1 LPRAS
6 RRLHSPGS
14 AEAFM
19 PACALPWS
27 ATVGEQR
34 QRDRVLAE
42 PRKRRGSAN
51 GCGRSTRRPRSA
63 KQQSSAATPR
73 RNHPKRNRH
82 ERRERTNAL
91 PERHSPADGRPGRA
105 QRRRC
110 ARAVPS
116 AGGRR
121 RLALARRVGAIGTC
135 EINGSRSSGGRVS
148 SERHGRPSRALA
160 SRAKRKPASPPDVLA
175 IRRGAGGPASA
186 ELDHTGLGT
195 TDCRAVDRLLRIRS
209 LRAARAVAV
218 NARVR
223 AFRAC
228 EVRRPISVEY
238 RATRRAGLGAASRV
252 GLLLGGGS

>member
-1 LPRAS
+1 MQRRAPIVSRTTPSSLSQGSPYVVIRDAAPSLSQHCGSDGLSAARVESGSQGVGDHAASRSRSGRGGALLPRAS

-82 ERRERTNAL
+82 ERRERTTAL
-91 PERHSPADGRPGRA
+91 PERQSP
-105 QRRRC
+105 
-110 ARAVPS
+110 
-116 AGGRR
+116 AGGR
-121 RLALARRVGAIGTC
+121 A
-135 EINGSRSSGGRVS
+135 GRVQWRLRRRAPRQCGTS
-148 SERHGRPSRALA
+148 SSPRGCRTNLA
-160 SRAKRKPASPPDVLA
+160 
-175 IRRGAGGPASA
+175 
-186 ELDHTGLGT
+186 H
-195 TDCRAVDRLLRIRS
+195 RI
-209 LRAARAVAV
+209 LFVARA
-218 NARVR
+218 
-223 AFRAC
+223 
-228 EVRRPISVEY
+228 
-238 RATRRAGLGAASRV
+238 
-252 GLLLGGGS
+252 